1 MASGAAADR
10 SPASKTVGSMSPK
23 PDNKAS
29 GQPSAEPQ
37 AGSDGQPSAEPP
49 NEFKVDKTADE
60 FKVEVGQTWLVFVP
74 DAEGIGEKKVIES
87 ETGFDEE
94 VLSELE
100 LFASTIDKVNDDGTY
115 DITPNIDPDCKET
128 GVARRRLFCIW
139 KDEPQTLEPDTE
151 DPKTDEPK

>member
-1 MASGAAADR
+1 MLPSPTKRSGEVASGAAADR
-10 SPASKTVGSMSPK
+10 SPAASKKRRV
-23 PDNKAS
+23 D
-29 GQPSAEPQ
+29 EVQ

-74 DAEGIGEKKVIES
+74 DAEGIGEKKFIES

-139 KDEPQTLEPDTE
+139 KDEPQTVEPDAE